1 MIQVKNLNKSYSG
14 VNTLHNLNF
23 SVNKGEIVGFLG
35 PNGAGKT
42 TTMRILTGYFPPTS
56 GTVKIAGYDIVEDSL
71 NARKHIGYL
80 PENVPLY
87 SDLTVSE
94 YLGYFAQLAR
104 VPSKMRKSEIKEV
117 MSKTGL
123 FSVQDKLISA
133 ISRGYRQRVGLAQ
146 ALLGKPDVLILDEPT
161 VGLDPVQI
169 VEIRDL
175 IKDLAKNQT
184 VILSTHI
191 LPEVNQICNRVLI
204 INQGKIVADGS
215 VDDLISKE
223 RTQTNLRLVVGG
235 DYKKALELV
244 QNFSSVSKAE
254 HIHQHGENILVVHSN
269 EDIRKPLLRE
279 MINKDIDLLEF
290 RHEAVDL
297 ESVFIKLVTHENK

>member
-204 INQGKIVADGS
+204 INQGKIIADGS

-223 RTQTNLRLVVGG
+223 RTQTNLRLVIGG

-244 QNFSSVSKAE
+244 QNFSNVSKAE

>member
-1 MIQVKNLNKSYSG
+1 MIQVKNLYKSYSG
-14 VNTLHNLNF
+14 NTVLHDLNF
-23 SVNKGEIVGFLG
+23 QINKGEIVGFLG

-56 GTVKIAGYDIVEDSL
+56 GSAKIAGYDVVEESL
-71 NARKHIGYL
+71 ESRKHFGYL

-87 SDLTVSE
+87 YDLTVYE
-94 YLGYFAQLAR
+94 YLAYFAQLAR
-104 VPSKMRKSEIKEV
+104 VPSKLRKDEIASVIK
-117 MSKTGL
+117 KTAL
-123 FSVQDKLISA
+123 TDVKDKLISA

-146 ALLGKPDVLILDEPT
+146 ALVGNPDVLILDEPT

-191 LPEVNQICNRVLI
+191 LPEVSQICNRVLI
-204 INQGKIVADGS
+204 INQGKIVADGT
-215 VDDLISKE
+215 VDDLIAKQASHS
-223 RTQTNLRLVVGG
+223 NLRLTVGG
-235 DYKKALELV
+235 DPEHAREIIKKFRGVDKIDLV
-244 QNFSSVSKAE
+244 NDK
-254 HIHQHGENILVVHSN
+254 QHDSLVVHSDH
-269 EDIRKPLLRE
+269 DIRKSLLRE
-279 MINKDIDLLEF
+279 LVNHDIELLEF
-290 RHEAVDL
+290 RSEVVDL